1 MSRPHFKGDLM
12 KKKILLALLVLSLIS
27 LSACF
32 SNNVESSKPPLTF
45 EWRLNPSTGKFSYGP
60 TINGIGFGYDL
71 T

>member
-1 MSRPHFKGDLM
+1 M
-12 KKKILLALLVLSLIS
+12 KKKILLVLLVLSLIS
-27 LSACF
+27 LSACS

-71 T
+71 F

>member
-1 MSRPHFKGDLM
+1 M
-12 KKKILLALLVLSLIS
+12 KKKVLLVLLILSLIS
-27 LSACF
+27 LSACS

-71 T
+71 F

>member
-1 MSRPHFKGDLM
+1 M
-12 KKKILLALLVLSLIS
+12 KKKILLVLSILSLIS
-27 LSACF
+27 LSACS
-32 SNNVESSKPPLTF
+32 SNNVESSKPPFTF

>member
-1 MSRPHFKGDLM
+1 M
-12 KKKILLALLVLSLIS
+12 KKKILFVLLILSLIS
-27 LSACF
+27 LSACS

-71 T
+71 F

>member
-1 MSRPHFKGDLM
+1 M
-12 KKKILLALLVLSLIS
+12 KKKILLVLLILSLIS
-27 LSACF
+27 LSACS

-71 T
+71 F

>member
-1 MSRPHFKGDLM
+1 M
-12 KKKILLALLVLSLIS
+12 KKKILLALLILSLIS
-27 LSACF
+27 LSACS
-32 SNNVESSKPPLTF
+32 SNNVESSEPPLTF

>member
-1 MSRPHFKGDLM
+1 M
-12 KKKILLALLVLSLIS
+12 KKKILLILLILSLIS
-27 LSACF
+27 LSACS

-71 T
+71 F

>member
-1 MSRPHFKGDLM
+1 M

>member
-1 MSRPHFKGDLM
+1 M
-12 KKKILLALLVLSLIS
+12 KKKILIVLLILSLIS
-27 LSACF
+27 LSACS

-71 T
+71 F